1 MEKIKKASEVSWWN
15 DRDQKTSYIYAN
27 FPNQWKSSLV
37 PMTIPNK
44 PSKNELDYSMHT
56 SEKLNYENIK
66 SYASTVLKGIQEVS
80 PLSFYFFSLKNI
92 QNIQNLLRKRIYEA
106 SGDKKYI
113 IDNQDEDELLI
124 IMRSIYLEY
133 AMNQC
138 QNIAHQIKCLNEK
151 LVEMILP
158 QVYSAVDLYHQYL
171 KDSFQPYNTMDRPR
185 FESMAGT
192 KSFDLSR
199 FL

>member
-1 MEKIKKASEVSWWN
+1 MEKIKNASEVSWWN
-15 DRDQKTSYIYAN
+15 DKDKKTSYIFAN
-27 FPNQWKSSLV
+27 FENQWKSNLAPIVSYD
-37 PMTIPNK
+37 K
-44 PSKNELDYSMHT
+44 PSKNEIDYSMHT
-56 SEKLNYENIK
+56 KEKTFIENMP

-92 QNIQNLLRKRIYEA
+92 QNIQNLLRKSIYDI
-106 SGDKKYI
+106 SDKKYI

-133 AMNQC
+133 AINQC
-138 QNIAHQIKCLNEK
+138 QNIATQIRCLNNRV
-151 LVEMILP
+151 VEVILP

-171 KDSFQPYNTMDRPR
+171 HDAFQPYNTMDRPR